1 MRPIFQRM
9 KKQKYHIRLK
19 FFKKLT
25 KDNIPNDLDVIVITA
40 PTYLHTVLANI
51 AIKKVRIVIIEKPLG
66 IEIKRAERLIN
77 YANKK
82 KKGDCS

>member
-9 KKQKYHIRLK
+9 KKKISHKVK

-66 IEIKRAERLIN
+66 IEIKEL
-77 YANKK
+77 K
-82 KKGDCS
+82 D